1 VHGPE
6 KHGLS
11 YTGPFIKKHFFSI
24 FLTFL
29 WNVYNTVYPPDFWPS
44 SNIDPL

>member
-1 VHGPE
+1 METIFDPYIVHGPE

-29 WNVYNTVYPPDFWPS
+29 
-44 SNIDPL
+44 